1 MQMIADLHTHTLCA
15 THAYN
20 TFTEMAAA
28 AKEIGYCALAVTDH
42 APAMPDS
49 PHAWHFQNWSAMP
62 REIGGVVMLY
72 GAEANVM
79 DTKGGLDLSES
90 QLKAQD
96 WVVASIHSSCVPG
109 LLTRREANRLW
120 LAVAENPYVDII
132 GHSEQENYRYDYD
145 LVTKAFARN
154 HKVVELNGNSFNV
167 RRDGIPNMRAL
178 LRVLASQMDG
188 DRENLQGGQRLLDWP
203 TSQMPDVIHA
213 GYQAL
218 MVMAMEAGAEIGG
231 WLGDRQM
238 QSECRGALRRL
249 RRHVP
254 DHLRNKQAA
263 AMLVLAGLA
272 DPGKV
277 CRTVIARGG
286 AEGFSTFYGYYMLEA
301 LAEGGLYDEALQIIS
316 DYWGA
321 MLDLGATT
329 FWEDLNYA
337 HAAGAARIDEP
348 VPAGKF
354 DIHAE
359 SGAYCYKGLRHSLCH
374 GWASGPTPW
383 LSRHVLGIVPL
394 EPGCKSVAVR
404 PHLGHLKWAEGT
416 FPTPWGVIR
425 VRHERGAD
433 GKVSTSVSAP
443 DGVRVVR

>member
-1 MQMIADLHTHTLCA
+1 MGRC
-15 THAYN
+15 
-20 TFTEMAAA
+20 
-28 AKEIGYCALAVTDH
+28 
-42 APAMPDS
+42 
-49 PHAWHFQNWSAMP
+49 
-62 REIGGVVMLY
+62 GGC
-72 GAEANVM
+72 
-79 DTKGGLDLSES
+79 GG
-90 QLKAQD
+90 
-96 WVVASIHSSCVPG
+96 
-109 LLTRREANRLW
+109 
-120 LAVAENPYVDII
+120 
-132 GHSEQENYRYDYD
+132 
-145 LVTKAFARN
+145 
-154 HKVVELNGNSFNV
+154 
-167 RRDGIPNMRAL
+167 
-178 LRVLASQMDG
+178 
-188 DRENLQGGQRLLDWP
+188 
-203 TSQMPDVIHA
+203 
-213 GYQAL
+213 
-218 MVMAMEAGAEIGG
+218 
-231 WLGDRQM
+231 
-238 QSECRGALRRL
+238 
-249 RRHVP
+249 HVP

-337 HAAGAARIDEP
+337 HAARC
-348 VPAGKF
+348 
-354 DIHAE
+354 
-359 SGAYCYKGLRHSLCH
+359 GAYRRAGSGPGNSTSMPSRAPIATRGCATAFATAGHRAPLPGFRGTC
-374 GWASGPTPW
+374 WASC
-383 LSRHVLGIVPL
+383 PL